1 MKFESNVKLG
11 RPFINYAHGGASSY
25 APQNTMLSFM
35 LGLSMGANGIETA
48 VQKTKDGQLVL
59 FFDDTLN
66 KSIGKEGKIL
76 DYTLCEL
83 KSFWVSNMGLSD
95 KIVTLDEFLSNFC
108 KKKIF
113 FAIQL
118 KNLDIVSEVVDKLFA
133 YGVQD
138 RCVIMASDY
147 DILLEVKKLSQKVK
161 TGYITIDTDD
171 NLIKKMLLDG
181 IDELCLNAK
190 NCNLSSVKSLQN
202 NGIKVSAWGVLD
214 EELMKSV
221 YDSHADKIMIGFPD
235 KLVDYIGSKITVGQ

>member
-11 RPFINYAHGGASSY
+11 RSFINYAHGGASFY

-66 KSIGKEGKIL
+66 KAVDKEGKIS
-76 DYTLCEL
+76 DYNLCEL

-95 KIVTLDEFLSNFC
+95 KIVTLDEFLSNFS
-108 KKKIF
+108 KKKIYF
-113 FAIQL
+113 TIQL
-118 KNLDIVSEVVDKLFA
+118 KNFGIAREAVDKLFA

-171 NLIKKMLLDG
+171 NLIKKILLDG

-202 NGIKVSAWGVLD
+202 NGIKVSAWGILD
-214 EELMKSV
+214 EELMKSA
-221 YDSHADKIMIGFPD
+221 YDSGTDGMMVNFPD
-235 KLVDYIGSKITVGQ
+235 KLVDYIGSKITVE